1 MYLSSIQVSK
11 QFLTIILE
19 NSAKFGV
26 GIEYYK
32 VFFEK
37 HQKKWVC
44 GCQNIDGKKGDKLC
58 KKIDGGLFFDI
69 F

>member
-26 GIEYYK
+26 GIEY
-32 VFFEK
+32 
-37 HQKKWVC
+37 
-44 GCQNIDGKKGDKLC
+44 
-58 KKIDGGLFFDI
+58 
-69 F
+69 